1 MRNRNG
7 FTLIELLV
15 VIAVIAIL
23 AALLLPALQS
33 AKEKA
38 REAYCANNMK
48 QTHFAYEQ
56 YRLSNDQWAPPV
68 EYPSSHTKIKLYH
81 LLYPFAEDA
90 DVFAC
95 PSTPPEL
102 NSFDPDHEMS
112 WRDPVTI
119 GVNNWGWMNFDG
131 GTGLGAVSVWEDAP
145 ATWTQMNDVTDG
157 SQLIVW
163 GDTLP
168 DTYWDYT
175 MDPGSSSDQDER
187 PYPRHGARVPDP
199 DFPGLY
205 KGQWVNIVYF
215 DAHYEKKRQEAIV
228 HMPDDSKAGLNEK
241 VKMWRRNGQPMFQ

>member
-1 MRNRNG
+1 MKRTG

-48 QTHFAYEQ
+48 QIHFAYEQ
-56 YRLSNDQWAPPV
+56 YRLNNDQWAPPV

-81 LLYPFAEDA
+81 LLYPYAQDA

-95 PSTPPEL
+95 PSSPPEL

-119 GVNNWGWMNFDG
+119 GVNNWGWTNNDYP
-131 GTGLGAVSVWEDAP
+131 GLGCVSVFEDEVE
-145 ATWTQMNDVTDG
+145 TWTQMNDVADG

-175 MDPGSSSDQDER
+175 MDPASGGQEDER

-205 KGQWVNIVYF
+205 KGQFVNLVYF
-215 DAHYEKKRQEAIV
+215 DAHYGKKRQEAIV
-228 HMPDDSKAGLNEK
+228 YMPGDSGAAVNEK
-241 VKMWRRNGQPMFQ
+241 VKMWRRNMKPLY